1 MIDIDPLYYCYCSFG
16 LEQQMV
22 GEVRREELYVLASS
36 GLLNPRLK
44 SGLLQV

>member
-1 MIDIDPLYYCYCSFG
+1 MEYYCSFA

-22 GEVRREELYVLASS
+22 GELGREELYIPTCP

-44 SGLLQV
+44 FGLLQV